1 MRFMI
6 LTALILWQFT
16 NSYAQENKGRSNEVK
31 TLFGGGTSFGGF
43 LEMGAKAGD
52 INGQSGLLVGGAIS
66 AVFSSRVNI
75 GLAGYGL
82 ATNVEADTYDEENRK
97 LQIDMGYG
105 GLRIE
110 PIIGN
115 SKMIHLTVPVLLG
128 VGGAGL
134 RYERFKDLADSDADS
149 DRDRREVWHQET
161 DVFLVA
167 EPGLNLELNLLRNI
181 RLDIGATYRYVYD
194 NNLDGLSDQELSG
207 FTGSVGLKFGWF

>member
-1 MRFMI
+1 MKRIVI
-6 LTALILWQFT
+6 LTTLIVCQLMT
-16 NSYAQENKGRSNEVK
+16 ASAQENKRESKEVK
-31 TLFGGGTSFGGF
+31 TIFGGGTSFGGF
-43 LEMGAKAGD
+43 LEVGAKAGD

-82 ATNVEADTYDEENRK
+82 ATQIEADTYDEENRK
-97 LQIDMGYG
+97 LEVDMGYG
-105 GLRIE
+105 GLLIE

-115 SKMIHLTVPVLLG
+115 SKMVHLTVPVLLG

-134 RYERFKDLADSDADS
+134 RYDRIRDFSDPDPDRERKEF
-149 DRDRREVWHQET
+149 WHQET

-167 EPGLNLELNLLRNI
+167 EPGLNIELNLLRNV
-181 RLDIGATYRYVYD
+181 RLDLGATYRYVYD
-194 NNLDGLSDQELSG
+194 NNLEGLSDQELSG